1 MQAPMKHAIDVRNA
15 FEALTVDVDVDD
27 LENVTVPDNATKVW
41 NMHTEQSEQT
51 IAPPSSPITKLDF
64 EISDFPFEIS
74 DFPLEISAT
83 RDPSQVRGR
92 APVSITDLI
101 VNRESQSARRQARK
115 RVMKVGDTYFGA
127 CKLGCVEK
135 ESKDASQK
143 EIAAGSVLCIKTTN
157 NEQMKC

>member
-1 MQAPMKHAIDVRNA
+1 MAAVYAVQVPGNSSIDETQNPNAKQRHKMQAPMKQAINVRNA
-15 FEALTVDVDVDD
+15 FEALTVDVDDGD
-27 LENVTVPDNATKVW
+27 LENFTDPDNATKVW

-101 VNRESQSARRQARK
+101 VNRESQSARRQAK
-115 RVMKVGDTYFGA
+115 KSA
-127 CKLGCVEK
+127 
-135 ESKDASQK
+135 ASSISGITKTEQK
-143 EIAAGSVLCIKTTN
+143 
-157 NEQMKC
+157 Q